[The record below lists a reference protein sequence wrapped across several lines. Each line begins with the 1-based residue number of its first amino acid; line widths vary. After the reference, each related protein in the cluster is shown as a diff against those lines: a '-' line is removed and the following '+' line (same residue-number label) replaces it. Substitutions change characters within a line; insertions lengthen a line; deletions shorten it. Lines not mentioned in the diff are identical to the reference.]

1 MNAHSNLLIAQTSNI
16 KWEIGI
22 LSFLILFIIIM
33 TLLSLKNGVAY
44 ANISIKKEN
53 SPIAYWIT
61 IVLNIGI
68 IIIFAR
74 ELYNIFP

>member
-1 MNAHSNLLIAQTSNI
+1 
-16 KWEIGI
+16 
-22 LSFLILFIIIM
+22 M